1 MDKYFICDYQAK
13 GAGGQTLQMYS
24 MMTFASTMEMLL
36 SIVKNIAGKYI
47 VENEASYVNF
57 KIWQWEDGQSK
68 FIIDGYVYDGNPE
81 EFSF

>member
-1 MDKYFICDYQAK
+1 MDKYFICDYLAK

-36 SIVKNIAGKYI
+36 SIVKNLAGKYI
-47 VENEASYVNF
+47 VENGASYVYC
-57 KIWQWEDGQSK
+57 KIWQWEDGESK
-68 FIIDGYVYDGNPE
+68 FIIDGYVNDGNPE